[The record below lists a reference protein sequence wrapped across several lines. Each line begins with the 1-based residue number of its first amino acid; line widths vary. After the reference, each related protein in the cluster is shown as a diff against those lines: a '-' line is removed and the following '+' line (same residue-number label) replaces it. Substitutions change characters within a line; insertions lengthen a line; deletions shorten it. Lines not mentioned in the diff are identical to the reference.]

1 MSTGKELATY
11 NEKALSLKQY
21 LSNDSI
27 KRQIMDAAPKM
38 LNGERFLKVFYG
50 AILRNPKLLECTTE
64 SMLQAA
70 MFFSQLGLEPIL
82 GRAYL
87 VPYLNSKNID
97 GRWQKQYEVQAQV
110 GYQGLVDLARRSST
124 ISDVWGA
131 SVYENDE
138 FDLSYGMERNLTHR
152 PWFMDPAKR
161 KSEAGPGDFLGAY
174 CVWQLKDG
182 TKHPEFMPAS
192 EIHKRRAKS
201 QSYTWAETGDTNK
214 GGGKRDSVW
223 HQWPEEMALKTVI
236 KHSSKLVPA
245 SIEFLEAVQ
254 MDDDRDNGFRP
265 AGFLTEF
272 TTPSESQA
280 PDFNTVFADIVSDPA
295 FELYFKT
302 ACETYKL
309 SPDEARAEFVKQPEQ
324 IKRLFAEWKKQS
336 AQPKTKAPEKQETK
350 PEDAK
355 KETEQETT
363 PPPADD
369 FRSKW
374 INLKEAGFSTFVFK
388 NIDKFKA
395 LQGEALAEAVAKW
408 KKIYPSFSIPFVARV
423 AEPDQQPAAEPQN
436 EAETVSAGGSPPD
449 FESTELARL
458 KAEIAM
464 HERAHRDTV
473 KQAMEDAG
481 IAHPTTIDGCRVVLE
496 AIAARMKG

>member
-1 MSTGKELATY
+1 MSNGKEVATY
-11 NEKALSLKQY
+11 NEKAISLKQY
-21 LSNDSI
+21 LSNENI

-87 VPYLNSKNID
+87 VPYLNSKYID

-138 FDLSYGMERNLTHR
+138 FDLSYGMERNLIHR

-161 KSEAGPGDFLGAY
+161 KADAGAGEFLGAY
-174 CVWQLKDG
+174 VVWQLKDG

-201 QSYTWAETGDTNK
+201 QSYTWAETGDTQK

-223 HQWPEEMALKTVI
+223 HQWQEEMALKTVI

-245 SIEFLEAVQ
+245 SIEFLEAVA

-265 AGFLTEF
+265 AGFLPEITD
-272 TTPSESQA
+272 TPA
-280 PDFNTVFADIVSDPA
+280 PDFNTVFAAELADP
-295 FELYFKT
+295 
-302 ACETYKL
+302 
-309 SPDEARAEFVKQPEQ
+309 
-324 IKRLFAEWKKQS
+324 LFAEWFDDLIVQS
-336 AQPKTKAPEKQETK
+336 AENYKCTIEKAKADSIKQAEQIKALFVEHKRRLKPDTKPDMNAPANGVAIKAPAETSAETK
-350 PEDAK
+350 EPE
-355 KETEQETT
+355 
-363 PPPADD
+363 ADD
-369 FRSKW
+369 FRYKW
-374 INLKEAGFSTFVFK
+374 IKLKEAGFSTFVFK
-388 NIDKFKA
+388 NIDQFRA
-395 LQGEALAEAVAKW
+395 LHGDALKEAVAKW
-408 KKIYPSFSIPFVARV
+408 AKIYPSFPVPFVAKKV
-423 AEPDQQPAAEPQN
+423 DHEPETAHQPAT
-436 EAETVSAGGSPPD
+436 EAQGAAQTVEVGGNPPD
-449 FESTELARL
+449 FE
-458 KAEIAM
+458 
-464 HERAHRDTV
+464 
-473 KQAMEDAG
+473 
-481 IAHPTTIDGCRVVLE
+481 
-496 AIAARMKG
+496 AARMREPGED